1 MKRRNFLPLLALSLA
16 ACKAPTPTQPTPPT
30 PDTYTPSLT
39 QLQNI
44 YNNLHSLLTRIEA
57 LTPRDI
63 ADTRLRL
70 RNADAL
76 DAEANAINLALL
88 DQRDMM
94 YRSSMHDT
102 KQPTP
107 VHPSHVLSFNL
118 LYKATGSSLSATE
131 SLITTYNLVPQQPP
145 LIATRA
151 HTAAARTYLS
161 QALESFTT
169 P

>member
-76 DAEANAINLALL
+76 DAEANAGL
-88 DQRDMM
+88 
-94 YRSSMHDT
+94 T
-102 KQPTP
+102 
-107 VHPSHVLSFNL
+107 
-118 LYKATGSSLSATE
+118 
-131 SLITTYNLVPQQPP
+131 
-145 LIATRA
+145 
-151 HTAAARTYLS
+151 
-161 QALESFTT
+161 
-169 P
+169 